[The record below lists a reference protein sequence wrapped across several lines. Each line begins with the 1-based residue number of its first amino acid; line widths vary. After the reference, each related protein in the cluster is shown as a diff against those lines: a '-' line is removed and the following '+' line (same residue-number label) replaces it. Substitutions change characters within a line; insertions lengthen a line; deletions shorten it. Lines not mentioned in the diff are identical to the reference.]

1 MSKSA
6 KGPESSE
13 FLTVREAAIFLG
25 VSERS
30 IHRWIAL
37 GLIPVHHFGR
47 AVRIRR
53 SDLEE
58 FIRRS
63 RDQSS

>member
-1 MSKSA
+1 MSKNA
-6 KGPESSE
+6 KGSEDSE
-13 FLTVREAAIFLG
+13 FLTVREAVEFLG

-30 IHRWIAL
+30 VRRWIAL
-37 GLIPVHHFGR
+37 GFIPVHRFGR

-58 FIRRS
+58 FIRGS
-63 RDQSS
+63 RG